1 MKESYVGLGIV
12 GCGSI
17 GIRSALEHFQW
28 GEYDDVCRITAV
40 CDPMPGRAEA
50 VAEKYRVPKW
60 YLSYEDMLNDE
71 NVDAV
76 TMCTPIG
83 LHYEHGL
90 MAIEAGKHIHFN
102 KTQTITVAQSDEII
116 EKSKAKGIKI
126 VSSPGGIMTFP
137 FYQHMRRA
145 LLEGRLGKLAWA
157 YADNDVG
164 GGTYHLTGD
173 RGEDMLGGDVNP
185 EWYFKKPAGGPQ
197 YDVAVYSL
205 TGAVGIIGPVK
216 RVMAMAGMRNKS
228 HEYNGRKIV
237 NEMDDSVTLVLDY
250 GDGFHCICNSVIANA
265 IVRGKAFV
273 PNIYGTEGKIV
284 DGVLND
290 TSLIYEDDHQPHIF
304 GRHLTMKENHVVEDI
319 LQLVDYIRDDI
330 PSVATPEFARHVI
343 EIIEA
348 GFKAAKTGQTQTLRT
363 TCETLTLDKLAE
375 IKEK

>member
-28 GEYDDVCRITAV
+28 HEYDDICRVTAV
-40 CDPMPGRAEA
+40 CDPFPGRAKA
-50 VAEKYRVPKW
+50 VAEKYGVPK
-60 YLSYEDMLNDE
+60 YYETYEELLADK

-76 TMCTPIG
+76 TLCTPIG
-83 LHYEHGL
+83 LHYEQGL
-90 MAIEAGKHIHFN
+90 IAIEAGKHIHFN
-102 KTQTITVAQSDEII
+102 KTQSISVVESDEII
-116 EKSKAKGIKI
+116 DKAKAKGIKI
-126 VSSPGGIMTFP
+126 VSSPGGLMTIP
-137 FYQHMRRA
+137 FYQRMRRA
-145 LLEGRLGKLAWA
+145 ILEGRLGKLAWA

-173 RGEDMLGGDVNP
+173 RGNDTVDGAVNP

-205 TGAVGIIGPVK
+205 TGAVGILGPVK
-216 RVMAMAGMRNKS
+216 RVMAMSGMRNKS
-228 HEYNGRKIV
+228 HEFQEKTII
-237 NEMDDSVTLVLDY
+237 NEMDDSVILVLDY
-250 GDGFHCICNSVIANA
+250 GDGFHCICNSVIANS

-273 PNIYGTEGKIV
+273 PNIYGTDGKIV

-290 TSLIYEDDHQPHIF
+290 KSLIYDGDHQPHIF
-304 GRHLTMKENHVVEDI
+304 GRHLTLKENHVVEDL
-319 LQLVDYIRDDI
+319 LQLVDYVRDDV

-348 GFKAAKTGQTQTLRT
+348 GFLAAQTGETQVLKT
-363 TCETLTLDKLAE
+363 TCETLPLEVLAE
-375 IKEK
+375 IRD